1 MNLKY
6 KQLTLNESLK
16 IIKENNYCHIAFSK
30 NNKPYLLPMNY
41 NIYKNENYNNV
52 CYFEMMSLRKCK
64 KMEIIEKNNFVNIN
78 VEEVVDNCVF
88 SVMCYGRVINIKPY
102 NDFIIKIII
111 KIDYISGRVISN
123 NFI

>member
-16 IIKENNYCHIAFSK
+16 IIKENNYCHIALSK

-41 NIYKNENYNNV
+41 NIYKNENDNNG
-52 CYFEMMSLRKCK
+52 CYFEMLSLRKCK
-64 KMEIIEKNNFVNIN
+64 KMEIIEKNTFVNIN

-88 SVMCYGRVINIKPY
+88 SVMCYGRVINIKPF

-123 NFI
+123 NFK

>member
-6 KQLTLNESLK
+6 KQLTLNESLR
-16 IIKENNYCHIAFSK
+16 IIETNNYCHMALCN

-41 NIYKNENYNNV
+41 NIYKNEHDNNG
-52 CYFEMMSLRKCK
+52 CYLEMISLIKCK
-64 KMEIIEKNNFVNIN
+64 KMEIITKNNFVNIN

-88 SVMCYGRVINIKPY
+88 SVMCYGRVINIKPF
-102 NDFIIKIII
+102 NDYIIKIII

-123 NFI
+123 NFK